1 MAHRKSRSKLC
12 CVLSLSPIEH
22 DVSPEDAVRV
32 PVQGSRFAS
41 SQLQSRG
48 CPAWQKEYKQLQL
61 QSLIFGHT
69 ELRNKISNMIEA
81 AGGGHPLEVP
91 NEPLT
96 YCEDI
101 DQREKTVDEW
111 NAWAEDLHKM
121 YIEMSHELEEC
132 DRSDAA
138 YASMLILAEGVIDL
152 SHQDQYIVQW

>member
-1 MAHRKSRSKLC
+1 
-12 CVLSLSPIEH
+12 
-22 DVSPEDAVRV
+22 
-32 PVQGSRFAS
+32 
-41 SQLQSRG
+41 
-48 CPAWQKEYKQLQL
+48 
-61 QSLIFGHT
+61 
-69 ELRNKISNMIEA
+69 MIEA

-96 YCEDI
+96 YSEDI